1 MSITIKLVNEDGFYK
16 VIGSVKNEAELKA
29 FLTNFKEGRLF
40 NAEITNNTISITD
53 AFAKGLN
60 LEPKSVDTLGFIAGL
75 NHPNGTVEVEK

>member
-29 FLTNFKEGRLF
+29 FLTNFKAGRLF

-53 AFAKGLN
+53 AFTTGLN
-60 LEPKSVDTLGFIAGL
+60 LDPKGVEALGFIAGL
-75 NHPNGTVEVEK
+75 NHPNGKVEVEQ